1 MHQGFST
8 DTALVTPRMD
18 PPSRASSS
26 RVGSRRAVIVVLAA
40 VVGIA
45 ALGLTVTLAN
55 ASSAQRV
62 ADNAALLHWTNSTQG
77 SAALAR
83 SAIGQA
89 VLFAL
94 SRETGAVTDEAMTA
108 AIQEAE
114 SSLQAFRNATGTAP
128 PALIANEPE
137 LTEELQAFDAA
148 ATEVLRLLA
157 SQDDEAADR
166 LRVGGYES
174 AYESLITAVESSQ
187 NLAMK
192 RISNNQDRAALA
204 AQMTRLL
211 VTLLIPA
218 VALIVYWRIARR
230 QLRERRLEM
239 SAKITTQREM
249 VAGVSH
255 ELRTPLTSIYGFS
268 EVLLSEGDID
278 PEVAREAITLINI
291 EAADL
296 SRMVDDLLAA
306 ARIDMGELTFMK
318 TEFVPAIEIEG
329 IAEPFRRAGH
339 DIRVEC
345 GEAAIVADVERFRH
359 ILRNLMSNAIKHG
372 GRTCIVSGSWSDD
385 SASFTVMD
393 DGPGVEDRPKNHLF
407 EPFANSGE
415 QALLSGSVGLG
426 LSVALATAHGMGGE
440 LSYERS
446 DGWSRFSLQLPQSA
460 QDAPGSLP
468 KYGVATRDG
477 EKGCAGDTVEGS
489 LEQGAPS

>member
-1 MHQGFST
+1 
-8 DTALVTPRMD
+8 MD
-18 PPSRASSS
+18 LPSRAPNN
-26 RVGSRRAVIVVLAA
+26 RAGSRRAMIVVLAA
-40 VVGIA
+40 IVGIA

-89 VLFAL
+89 VLFTL
-94 SRETGAVTDEAMTA
+94 SHEVGAVTDEAKTA

-114 SSLQAFRNATGTAP
+114 SSLQAFRIATGTAP
-128 PALIANEPE
+128 PTLIANEPE
-137 LTEELQAFDAA
+137 LGDELQAFDAA
-148 ATEVLRLLA
+148 ATEVLRLLT
-157 SQDDEAADR
+157 SQNDEAADR
-166 LRVGGYES
+166 LRVGDFES
-174 AYESLITAVESSQ
+174 TYESLITAVESSQ
-187 NLAMK
+187 NLAME
-192 RISNNQDRAALA
+192 RISNNQDQAALA
-204 AQMTRLL
+204 AQLTRLL

-239 SAKITTQREM
+239 NAKITTQREM

-268 EVLLSEGDID
+268 EVLLNETNSD
-278 PEVAREAITLINI
+278 PEVTRDVITLINT
-291 EAADL
+291 EAAEL

-306 ARIDMGELTFMK
+306 ARIDMGELTFIE

-329 IAEPFRRAGH
+329 VAEPFCRAGH

-345 GEAAIVADVERFRH
+345 HEGTIVADVERFRQV
-359 ILRNLMSNAIKHG
+359 LRNLMSNAVKHG
-372 GRTCIVSGSWSDD
+372 GQRCIVSGSWGDGN
-385 SASFTVMD
+385 ALFTVMD
-393 DGPGVEDRPKNHLF
+393 DGPGVDNELEDHLF
-407 EPFANSGE
+407 EPFVNSGE

-446 DGWSRFSLQLPQSA
+446 DNWSKFSLKLPQSA
-460 QDAPGSLP
+460 LDTPDSRPMNGS
-468 KYGVATRDG
+468 AARDG
-477 EKGCAGDTVEGS
+477 EEESAEGAIKGS